1 MKLLIGGKNRNIYKR
16 KDGSAYYKS
25 GGQQVDVTYMFK
37 KKGGGLKKKYIK
49 GGMTEEEFKSLQEKC
64 IELNGKLK
72 KLQKDLKDYRF
83 NSETSNEFIS
93 NINSVYYT
101 YKPLNQLA
109 NQIYEDITKVDFI
122 RATDKYQP
130 LIKDLPTFINLLTD
144 KNDGP
149 QNQKIKKYLDVM
161 DKAIDI
167 EQFGTAQKEV
177 LGKLSLIIEALA
189 PIIRKDFKIDVVE
202 EEVEQQNKDPTIN
215 LKLDENDPDEDEVPQ
230 EDQDGIKG
238 IKFDPIKIDSRE
250 TDKKKTLKQICCLA
264 LYGLAAGMTDG
275 LNVETSENK
284 DKIKVLNKIKNKKEF
299 ITHLKQSYG
308 KLPINENSEIEDIN
322 SEIKQFGFVNYN
334 ENNGVFVTRAYILNK
349 ILQCFEG
356 EGTTYIA
363 NNKTTV
369 QPNTKK
375 LLLNGKN
382 KLIDPKTGIMESID
396 IKDLLQLFTNIHTI
410 VELTNGAE
418 AKIDISFSNL
428 YYVLFFEEDI
438 GSSQTVTEKANHDQG
453 KTEFDETVEQLVEE
467 NIKRK
472 QLREK
477 ILANSES
484 PSSANSEL
492 DNIPGRNRDA

>member
-49 GGMTEEEFKSLQEKC
+49 GGMTEKEFKSLQEKC

-215 LKLDENDPDEDEVPQ
+215 LKLDENDPDEDE
-230 EDQDGIKG
+230 DGIKG
-238 IKFDPIKIDSRE
+238 IKFDSIKIDSRE
-250 TDKKKTLKQICCLA
+250 TDKKKKTLKQICCLA

-275 LNVETSENK
+275 LNVETRENK
-284 DKIKVLNKIKNKKEF
+284 DKIKVLNKIKDKKQF
-299 ITHLKQSYG
+299 INHLKQSYG
-308 KLPINENSEIEDIN
+308 KLSINETSTPDQIN
-322 SEIKQFGFVNYN
+322 REIKQFGFVNYN
-334 ENNGVFVTRAYILNK
+334 DSDGVFVTRAYILNK

-356 EGTTYIA
+356 KDYIA
-363 NNKTTV
+363 SSNAYVKRKE
-369 QPNTKK
+369 QE
-375 LLLNGKN
+375 LLLNGKT
-382 KLIDPKTGIMESID
+382 KLIDPKTGIMKSID
-396 IKDLLQLFTNIHTI
+396 ITDLLQLFTNIHTI

-438 GSSQTVTEKANHDQG
+438 GSSQTVTEEANHDQG

-477 ILANSES
+477 ILANPES

-492 DNIPGRNRDA
+492 DNIPGRNRAA